1 MLVVI
6 EQGGEEEQDESEDE
20 DTDDYESDQGK
31 YICYYN
37 TIRRLILFI
46 FVLLSQSVY
55 YKLCTNSVATF

>member
-31 YICYYN
+31 YICHYN
-37 TIRRLILFI
+37 TIRRLI
-46 FVLLSQSVY
+46 FVYFCPSQSECV
-55 YKLCTNSVATF
+55 L